1 MSIDYLAYS
10 GISTIGSQ
18 RGCTM
23 ITVHPDGSFD
33 CTPEN
38 YYQDKYQAANA
49 KEAVTM
55 QDLENHIPEQ

>member
-1 MSIDYLAYS
+1 
-10 GISTIGSQ
+10 
-18 RGCTM
+18 M